1 VIDLTA
7 LPQFTRNAKRF
18 REIVTILAKY
28 GLADRFSSINPDF
41 IQGLLKTVDGTR
53 LADLSH
59 EERIRLA
66 LTDLGV
72 TFIKFGQMLST
83 RPDLVGPELAAEL
96 TKLQSSTPADS
107 PEKIKEIIES
117 EMGAPPEKLF
127 HEFNY
132 TPLASASIGQVHQ
145 AYLPSGEK
153 VAIKVQH
160 HNIEQTVIN
169 DLEILIAM
177 SELAEAPDS
186 AVRLF
191 QPVAVAKE
199 FRRNLLRE
207 MDFMRER
214 RNMETFIQNFAKHPK
229 VKFAKPYAEYSSRR
243 VLTMDMLEGTPLNE
257 TDRIQGGGYQLKE
270 LAVTGANIYLD
281 MIFRDGF
288 YHADP
293 HPGNILLM
301 EGQTIGLL
309 DCGMVGRIDE
319 QTRDD
324 FEMVLIAAVNGDH
337 DLITDYVVRIGS
349 VPPDLDKDAL
359 QSELGDFLSE
369 YTSQSISEFDL
380 SGALTGITDVIRRFR
395 ILLPPNISMILK
407 VLVMLEGTSQLLNPD
422 FNLAELLRP
431 FHVKAI
437 RRRFSPQRI
446 LSKMQRRISDWDRL
460 IDSFPR
466 NITDIMDNIRQGR
479 VDINLEHHRLDPV
492 VNRLVYGILVA
503 SLYLGSALL
512 WSMNVKPL
520 IYGVPIF
527 GALGTVTAI
536 ALGLRLI
543 RAIHKSGTLTQK
555 KK

>member
-1 VIDLTA
+1 MIDLTA

-18 REIVTILAKY
+18 REIVTILGKY
-28 GLADRFSSINPDF
+28 GLADRLSGINPDF
-41 IQGLLKTVDGTR
+41 IKGLLKTDDGTR
-53 LADLSH
+53 ISDLRH

-83 RPDLVGPELAAEL
+83 RPDLVGPELAKEL

-107 PEKIKEIIES
+107 PEKVKEMIES

-127 HEFNY
+127 HKFNY
-132 TPLASASIGQVHQ
+132 IPLASASIGQVHE
-145 AYLPSGEK
+145 AHLPSGES
-153 VAIKVQH
+153 VVIKVQH
-160 HNIEQTVIN
+160 HDIEQTVIN

-177 SELAEAPDS
+177 SELAETPDS
-186 AVRLF
+186 PLRLF
-191 QPVAVAKE
+191 QPVEIAKE

-207 MDFMRER
+207 MDYIRER
-214 RNMETFIQNFAKHPK
+214 RNIEQFLQNFRKQPDVH
-229 VKFAKPYAEYSSRR
+229 FSKPYPEYSSRR
-243 VLTMDMLEGTPLNE
+243 ILTMEKMEGVPLNKVDE
-257 TDRIQGGGYQLKE
+257 VQASGYDLKE
-270 LAVTGANIYLD
+270 LSEIGATTYLD

-301 EGQTIGLL
+301 EGQVIGLL

-319 QTRDD
+319 LTRED
-324 FEMVLIAAVNGDH
+324 FEMVLIAAVNGDN
-337 DLITDYVVRIGS
+337 DLITEYVIRIGS
-349 VPPDLDKDAL
+349 VPSDLDRNAL
-359 QSELGDFLSE
+359 QAELTDFLSE
-369 YTSQSISEFDL
+369 YTEQSISEFDL

-395 ILLPPNISMILK
+395 ILLPPNISMLLK
-407 VLVMLEGTSQLLNPD
+407 VLIMLEGTSKLLNPD
-422 FNLAELLRP
+422 FKLAELLRP
-431 FHVKAI
+431 YHHKAI
-437 RRRFSPQRI
+437 RRRFSPQR
-446 LSKMQRRISDWDRL
+446 LFTRMSRRYNEWDRL
-460 IDSFPR
+460 IESFPR
-466 NITDIMDNIRQGR
+466 SATDIMDNIRQGKI
-479 VDINLEHHRLDPV
+479 DIHLEHHRLDTP

-512 WSMNVKPL
+512 WSMNVP
-520 IYGVPIF
+520 PILFGIPVF
-527 GALGTVTAI
+527 GALGTITAL